1 METIKFKTRDDNT
14 LEISEP
20 TTDAKLKELEEDF
33 LELLDCTGWGEY
45 KSVLDTSGWDDCK
58 FALGPENN
66 IV

>member
-1 METIKFKTRDDNT
+1 METIKFRTRDDNT

-20 TTDAKLKELEEDF
+20 TTDAKLKELEEGF

-45 KSVLDTSGWDDCK
+45 KSVLATSGWGGCR
-58 FALGPENN
+58 FALGSENN